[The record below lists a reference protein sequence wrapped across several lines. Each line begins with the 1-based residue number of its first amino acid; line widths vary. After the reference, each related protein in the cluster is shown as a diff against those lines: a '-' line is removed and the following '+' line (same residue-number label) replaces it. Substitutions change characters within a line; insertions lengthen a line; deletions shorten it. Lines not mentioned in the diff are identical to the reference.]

1 MIIACCSGLPVS
13 CRGPRC
19 WPPLSIC
26 RTVIVLAVL
35 VLAVVFAVVFA
46 LRGYAP
52 ETITG
57 PALVLVAGAIAAADR
72 LVGVQRGR
80 AVSALPA
87 L

>member
-19 WPPLSIC
+19 WPPLSMC

-35 VLAVVFAVVFA
+35 VLAVFFAS
-46 LRGYAP
+46 RGYAP
-52 ETITG
+52 EAITG
-57 PALVLVAGAIAAADR
+57 PVLVLVVGAITAADR